1 MTLLNLMTEI
11 GEDADLLTR
20 SDEWL
25 EEERRATASE
35 LDRKAQE
42 LRAVLL
48 AQRIKKLL
56 QQKNLVAV
64 QQLLRT
70 ADGEMQD
77 IIVRIMNLPD
87 AMHLLSS
94 RQDTL
99 DELSTAAQ
107 QITWNNDGYD
117 LIRSAALRSV

>member
-1 MTLLNLMTEI
+1 MSLSNLIIEI

-25 EEERRATASE
+25 EEERRATAAE

-42 LRAVLL
+42 LRAIQL
-48 AQRIKKLL
+48 AQKIKRFL

-64 QQLLRT
+64 QQILHT
-70 ADGEMQD
+70 TDGETQN

-87 AMHLLSS
+87 ALHTISDPY
-94 RQDTL
+94 DTI
-99 DELSTAAQ
+99 DEVNAAAQ
-107 QITWNNDGYD
+107 LMIWNKDGYD
-117 LIRSAALRSV
+117 LRTSAALRTG